1 MDYQN
6 DFTIEEFA
14 ERRQRLAANLDAG
27 TVALIPG
34 AGAMQGSQVFRQFND
49 FYYLCGVEVPHAYL
63 QITADAR
70 ATIFLAENQHTPFT
84 ADNAEWIMDTTGL
97 DAVHPLRA
105 LSRGLQT
112 QKAVYLPSREGE
124 GSRMSWDNLLAWR
137 QAVMNDPFDGRRGRN
152 SQVAAKLQQQFPLLE
167 LRDLTPFIDEQRLI
181 KSPAELVLMRKAG
194 ELTGLGALAA
204 VRATTP
210 GIMEYQLHA
219 EIEYVYMNGGA
230 VGDAYCPIIPGA
242 ANAGDPHYM
251 ANDCRL
257 DDGDIVLLDCAPDY
271 HYYTSDIGRMWPIS
285 GTFNTEQRALYGYV
299 VEYHKAILS
308 QIRPGVMRSDVHKVA
323 AEMMQPAFEA
333 WPFVSEEQRE
343 TARILFAFTGHISH
357 GVGMAVHD
365 VSQHYDRPFEPGM
378 VFAVDP
384 MAWDNKRDTYYR
396 VEDTV
401 VVTADG
407 YENLTESCPIEID
420 DIEAAMA

>member
-1 MDYQN
+1 
-6 DFTIEEFA
+6 
-14 ERRQRLAANLDAG
+14 
-27 TVALIPG
+27 
-34 AGAMQGSQVFRQFND
+34 
-49 FYYLCGVEVPHAYL
+49 
-63 QITADAR
+63 
-70 ATIFLAENQHTPFT
+70 
-84 ADNAEWIMDTTGL
+84 
-97 DAVHPLRA
+97 
-105 LSRGLQT
+105 
-112 QKAVYLPSREGE
+112 
-124 GSRMSWDNLLAWR
+124 
-137 QAVMNDPFDGRRGRN
+137 
-152 SQVAAKLQQQFPLLE
+152 
-167 LRDLTPFIDEQRLI
+167 
-181 KSPAELVLMRKAG
+181 
-194 ELTGLGALAA
+194 
-204 VRATTP
+204 
-210 GIMEYQLHA
+210 
-219 EIEYVYMNGGA
+219 MNGGA